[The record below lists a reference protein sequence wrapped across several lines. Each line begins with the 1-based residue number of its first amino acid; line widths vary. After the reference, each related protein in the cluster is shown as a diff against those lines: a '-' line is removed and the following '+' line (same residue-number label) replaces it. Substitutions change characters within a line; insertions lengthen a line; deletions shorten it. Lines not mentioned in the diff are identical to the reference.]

1 MDIDYCDRS
10 MNPKYDRW
18 GGMRTDKVCPL
29 LNKECLND
37 DCEWYVDYLNPL
49 GHDCS
54 INIIAQLLLERMN

>member
-1 MDIDYCDRS
+1 MIGG
-10 MNPKYDRW
+10 